1 MEHLTTPQEQTLD
14 QAVKGLVIGVLTW
27 LAVRYNVPVEIT
39 VPGMAVIAAV
49 LAWLSAKTGADKE
62 TASFF
67 GPVSSGPSP
76 FDGE

>member
-1 MEHLTTPQEQTLD
+1 MDNQTTTGEQALD
-14 QAVKGLVIGVLTW
+14 QAVKGLIIGVLTW
-27 LAVRYNVPVEIT
+27 LAVKYEVPETIV
-39 VPGMAVIAAV
+39 VPATAVIAAV
-49 LAWLSAKTGADKE
+49 LAWVSAKAGRDKK